1 MKSTL
6 PDHSLDP
13 ATNRTLFRFLRGL
26 AWKYRWSCAKVLLL
40 QMTLLSMGL
49 CGLGLMGVGVDF
61 IRSRVPAPG
70 ATPKPPQWPFGLHPP
85 EGLPD
90 LHVLALIAGVI
101 LLLGLLR
108 GCLNYVYTIEVNKFV
123 QGQLVV
129 DLRTQV
135 FAKMQRLSFR
145 FFDAHASAS
154 IINRCT
160 VDVQSV
166 RLFVDGVVIPC
177 VVLVL
182 SLIVY
187 LFYMTS
193 ISVALTAACLVV
205 TPALWLTT
213 RQFSKTMRPFYR
225 RVRDLMDSLVTVL
238 NEHLHGISV
247 VKGFARE
254 ADEVAKF
261 DRANDAVLDAQ
272 QIIFRKASIFHPLV
286 TLISQFSIVILLGYG
301 GWLVVQYERAPDV
314 VSAAR
319 AGLSVGQLL
328 VFSGL
333 LQQFSGQVANIANIA
348 NSIQQSLI
356 AAQRVYEVLSAPVEI
371 ESPPNPVRLP
381 QARGEVVFEG
391 VTFGYAPTDPVL
403 HDINLAVPPGA
414 CIAILGAT
422 GSGKSTL
429 MSLIPRFYDPLA
441 GRVCVDGHD
450 VRDLELADL
459 RRAVGIVFQESF
471 LFSTTV
477 AANIAFGLPN
487 ASQADIERAARVA
500 AAHDFITRLPK
511 GYDTL
516 LHEGGGNLSGG
527 QRQRIAIARAILL
540 EPSILL
546 LDDPTAAI
554 DAHTEHEILQ
564 AMEGAMAGR
573 TTFVVAHR
581 LSTLRR
587 ADRVIVLDRGR
598 LVESGSH
605 AELMAHG
612 RRYREIVAIQ
622 IADAEGAR
630 S

>member
-1 MKSTL
+1 
-6 PDHSLDP
+6 
-13 ATNRTLFRFLRGL
+13 
-26 AWKYRWSCAKVLLL
+26 
-40 QMTLLSMGL
+40 
-49 CGLGLMGVGVDF
+49 
-61 IRSRVPAPG
+61 
-70 ATPKPPQWPFGLHPP
+70 
-85 EGLPD
+85 
-90 LHVLALIAGVI
+90 
-101 LLLGLLR
+101 
-108 GCLNYVYTIEVNKFV
+108 
-123 QGQLVV
+123 
-129 DLRTQV
+129 
-135 FAKMQRLSFR
+135 
-145 FFDAHASAS
+145 
-154 IINRCT
+154 
-160 VDVQSV
+160 
-166 RLFVDGVVIPC
+166 
-177 VVLVL
+177 
-182 SLIVY
+182 
-187 LFYMTS
+187 
-193 ISVALTAACLVV
+193 
-205 TPALWLTT
+205 
-213 RQFSKTMRPFYR
+213 
-225 RVRDLMDSLVTVL
+225 
-238 NEHLHGISV
+238 
-247 VKGFARE
+247 
-254 ADEVAKF
+254 
-261 DRANDAVLDAQ
+261 
-272 QIIFRKASIFHPLV
+272 
-286 TLISQFSIVILLGYG
+286 
-301 GWLVVQYERAPDV
+301 
-314 VSAAR
+314 
-319 AGLSVGQLL
+319 
-328 VFSGL
+328 
-333 LQQFSGQVANIANIA
+333 
-348 NSIQQSLI
+348 
-356 AAQRVYEVLSAPVEI
+356 
-371 ESPPNPVRLP
+371 
-381 QARGEVVFEG
+381 
-391 VTFGYAPTDPVL
+391 
-403 HDINLAVPPGA
+403 
-414 CIAILGAT
+414 
-422 GSGKSTL
+422 